1 MSYPK
6 VYIDAML
13 LNWGDRL
20 FQEPF
25 KHTRAQRLPSASA
38 PDETQRMRDQLART
52 LRRTPEVM
60 IKITNKASS
69 AQGMGAVRRHLR
81 YISRAARQTR

>member
-1 MSYPK
+1 MYYPK

-25 KHTRAQRLPSASA
+25 KHARAQRLPSASMS
-38 PDETQRMRDQLART
+38 DEAKRMRDQLART

-60 IKITNKASS
+60 VKITNKASS
-69 AQGMGAVRRHLR
+69 A
-81 YISRAARQTR
+81 